1 MNKARQIGTNGTH
14 PFRGVPLSQPR
25 CAFFLTLKEQPVDKC
40 SECGSEEL
48 RLGITNITSG
58 ATVYPIYCADCG
70 EVFAKYVKKI
80 IAQEYEKENGPLQYV
95 KTRTAKYIEK
105 KQIQIKCEVCDANEG
120 ELHHWAPQYLFQDA
134 DNWPT
139 SYLCR
144 ACHRKWHDLV
154 TPNMSIKK

>member
-1 MNKARQIGTNGTH
+1 M
-14 PFRGVPLSQPR
+14 
-25 CAFFLTLKEQPVDKC
+25 DKC
-40 SECGSEEL
+40 THCGSEEL
-48 RLGITNITSG
+48 RLGITNISSG

-134 DNWPT
+134 DSWPT

-144 ACHRKWHDLV
+144 ACHKRWHDLV
-154 TPNMSIKK
+154 TPNMSNKNTSKSKMKDNAA

>member
-1 MNKARQIGTNGTH
+1 MDKARQIGTNGTH

-40 SECGSEEL
+40 SECGSEHL
-48 RLGITNITSG
+48 KIGITNTQSG
-58 ATVYPIYCADCG
+58 STVYPVYCGDCG
-70 EVFAKYVKKI
+70 EVSNKYIKKQ
-80 IAQEYEKENGPLQYV
+80 IALQHAIENGILQYV
-95 KTRTAKYIEK
+95 KTKTAKYMEEDGE
-105 KQIQIKCEVCDANEG
+105 QIKCEVCNANEG
-120 ELHHWAPQYLFQDA
+120 EYHHWAPQYLFPDA
-134 DNWPT
+134 NKWPT